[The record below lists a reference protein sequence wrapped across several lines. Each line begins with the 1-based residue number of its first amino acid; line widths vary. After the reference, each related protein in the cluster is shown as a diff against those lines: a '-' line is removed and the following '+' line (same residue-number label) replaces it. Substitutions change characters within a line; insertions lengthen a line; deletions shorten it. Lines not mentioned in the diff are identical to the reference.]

1 MASDNRIEE
10 EKKLPSL
17 DSELPSPEEI
27 TKGLTYKKPEPQIK
41 GTIQVPKPKK
51 EQSFL
56 RDVVF
61 GPDVEYAG
69 TLTGTVGR
77 TLNYISKKVMG
88 EEPELENSY
97 NIIETGTAG
106 IIDGSLKMLKFGF
119 NLTGEVVDALKPYGI
134 KTDAGT
140 AAKLEKYFNESI
152 LGKIQSGAED
162 IAYTDGVG
170 RLTSAFTQL
179 YGGGRLGAGLTVKFS
194 EKAKDITSRFIKSA
208 KANKVSAPN
217 KNMVKAMQKA
227 NQLNKLSG
235 KQKFL
240 AIGIG
245 GGVGAGFVAD
255 VEDIGTLGDINSITE
270 LFGRPLPSQLDR
282 IPKEDAKDEAIRNL
296 TNRFKFGVDTGLIS
310 IVTGY
315 GLGKLV
321 DKLKNQGGDLAY
333 SSDRVDQWI
342 DKFAKQLRPRGGKTQ
357 QMFERMK
364 EVEGKIAS
372 GQVTAKI

>member
-119 NLTGEVVDALKPYGI
+119 NLTGEVVDALSEDGVEV
-134 KTDAGT
+134 DAGT

-152 LGKIQSGAED
+152 LGKIQAGAED

-179 YGGGRLGAGLTVKFS
+179 YGGGKLGANIGLKIT
-194 EKAKDITSRFIKSA
+194 EKAKKISNNFIKAA

-255 VEDIGTLGDINSITE
+255 VEDIGTLGDIEALTE
-270 LFGRPLPSQLDR
+270 LFGAPFPTKLDR

-342 DKFAKQLRPRGGKTQ
+342 DKFAKQLRPRGSVKVKNCL
-357 QMFERMK
+357 RR
-364 EVEGKIAS
+364 
-372 GQVTAKI
+372 